1 VVDAMNVIG
10 SRPDKWWNDPDAAM
24 LRFLDE
30 LVDFAERN
38 EDEVTVVYD
47 RLPKGLD
54 EGPHQ
59 GVEVVEATRRGRNA
73 ADHRIG
79 ELVRGDSDA
88 GSLLVVTSDRK
99 LADDVRAVGATVVGS
114 GSFLRQLERSGP

>member
-1 VVDAMNVIG
+1 MNVIG
-10 SRPDKWWNDPDAAM
+10 SRPDRWWNDPDAAM

-30 LVDFAERN
+30 LIDFAERT

-47 RLPKGLD
+47 RLPKGL
-54 EGPHQ
+54 EAGPHE

-79 ELVRGDSDA
+79 ELVRDDA
-88 GSLLVVTSDRK
+88 DPRSLLVVTSDRK
-99 LADDVRAVGATVVGS
+99 LAEEVRAAGATVVGS
-114 GSFLRQLERSGP
+114 GSFLRQLERTGP